1 MTDSEKLNRL
11 SILLGAGEDES
22 VVLSEYLSMSK
33 DEILHWMYGGDIPED
48 VTDVP
53 ARYEQTQIQAVIAGY
68 SISGAEEQTSH
79 NENGISRTFKYPD
92 MLAYIH
98 SHVIPIVKII

>member
-11 SILLGAGEDES
+11 SVLLDMDEESAILA
-22 VVLSEYLSMSK
+22 EYLNMAK
-33 DEILHWMYGGDIPED
+33 DEILNWMYRGDVPEGA
-48 VTDVP
+48 DVP

-68 SISGAEEQTSH
+68 SISGAEGQTSH
-79 NENGISRTFKYPD
+79 SENGISRTFKYPD

-98 SHVIPIVKII
+98 SHVIPLVQIL